1 MQIQTA
7 TAILVGLMMVAFVPA
22 VSAEAML
29 ITIKDHQFSPK
40 ELKVPSGQK
49 LQLKIRNED
58 STPEEFESPS
68 LKREKVVK
76 GNSEITLNVG
86 PLKPGRYDFVGEF
99 HEASAKGAL
108 IAE

>member
-7 TAILVGLMMVAFVPA
+7 IAFLFGLVLTLVGPEAFADPL
-22 VSAEAML
+22 L
-29 ITIKDHQFSPK
+29 ITIKDHQFSPQ

-49 LQLKIRNED
+49 VQIKVRNED
-58 STPEEFESPS
+58 PTPEEFESPS